1 MRKVKGVSGQ
11 EVAPR
16 RLGGARYGAFTPKDL
31 SMHLGC
37 KWREIVRAARR
48 LGIRRVTVPGTPGAG
63 FFMPADA
70 ERVIADIY
78 ARRSLRAQRTGTPGT
93 PAPEGSA
100 HEPETPA
107 PASGERD

>member
-1 MRKVKGVSGQ
+1 VRKVKGVSGQ

-16 RLGGARYGAFTPKDL
+16 RLGSARYGAFTPKDL
-31 SMHLGC
+31 STHLGC

-78 ARRSLRAQRTGTPGT
+78 ARRSLRARRTGSPDT
-93 PAPEGSA
+93 PAPEGS
-100 HEPETPA
+100 E
-107 PASGERD
+107 PASGPPFPAPGERD